1 VEPVAAEV
9 RESPLVQFFFLA
21 AVFCAT
27 FEKVHWNFLGQVS
40 LADITSLSF
49 LGVWTIDRLGR
60 PANGRVPRTA
70 AMLLLFLA
78 GFLLVNMVGFFNL
91 ETTQA
96 LDQYVKGIVKWL
108 IHFGFVI
115 VGVVYLLGRSRD
127 FYWRTLSWFLGGIA
141 VNAAYGI
148 LQLLAAQAG
157 HNLDSLFVKPLT
169 RGASQINIY
178 GAVNGANVYRPN
190 ALTLDPNHL
199 AIMIL
204 LPLLILS
211 PIYLR
216 LERDH
221 PKRLRLAVLIAF
233 LLIAELATL
242 SRSGAL
248 GVVVGAIVLMIPYRR
263 LLFSR
268 LAILPLALVAIP
280 VLYAIYRRRH
290 FFSVV
295 VSSRLSHGSGSS
307 THLAVYSFIPKI
319 LHSHPL
325 FGLGFN
331 NFSVYYQFVT
341 GKTNWGPHSY
351 YVMLIVEGGLV
362 GTALFAAFLWYL
374 FWKLGAARRVGKA
387 LAAARDP
394 LAARVRPLAWGMTAA
409 LLGTMAANIF
419 YLTMSFFYFYVFA
432 MLVLVNP
439 SVFSRGADELTRVD
453 RSFQTDARA
462 KPGRAEVGTAA
473 GGASGRA

>member
-1 VEPVAAEV
+1 MK
-9 RESPLVQFFFLA
+9 ESPLVPFFFLA

-40 LADITSLSF
+40 LADIASLCF
-49 LGVWTIDRLGR
+49 LAVFAFDRLGR
-60 PANGRVPRTA
+60 PTNPRVPRTA
-70 AMLLLFLA
+70 ALLLLFLA
-78 GFLLVNMVGFFNL
+78 GFLLVNLIGFFNL

-96 LDQYVKGIVKWL
+96 LSQFVKGIVKWL
-108 IHFGFVI
+108 IHFGFLI
-115 VGVVYLLGRSRD
+115 VGVVYLLGRSRA
-127 FYWRTLSWFLGGIA
+127 FYWRTLGWFLGGIA

-148 LQLLAAQAG
+148 VQLLAAQAG
-157 HNLDSLFVKPLT
+157 HNLDSIFVKPLT
-169 RGASQINIY
+169 RGASQINLY
-178 GAVNGANVYRPN
+178 GAVNGTNVYRPN
-190 ALTLDPNHL
+190 ALTGDPNHL
-199 AIMIL
+199 AIMVL

-216 LERDH
+216 LERGH
-221 PKRLRLAVLIAF
+221 RWRLRLAALIAL
-233 LLIAELATL
+233 LLIALLATL

-248 GVVVGAIVLMIPYRR
+248 GLVVGAIVLVFPYRH

-268 LAILPLALVAIP
+268 LAVLPLTLVVLP
-280 VLYAIYRRRH
+280 VGYAVWLRRH
-290 FFSVV
+290 FFDVV
-295 VSSRLSHGSGSS
+295 IHSRLSHGTGAT
-307 THLAVYSFIPKI
+307 THLDVYKFIPKI
-319 LHSHPL
+319 LHSHPF

-362 GTALFAAFLWYL
+362 GTALFAVFLW
-374 FWKLGAARRVGKA
+374 FMFVRLGAARRVGKA

-432 MLVLVNP
+432 MLVLVTP
-439 SVFSRGADELTRVD
+439 SVF
-453 RSFQTDARA
+453 AR
-462 KPGRAEVGTAA
+462 RA
-473 GGASGRA
+473 

>member
-1 VEPVAAEV
+1 MEPVAP
-9 RESPLVQFFFLA
+9 RESPLVPFFFLA

-40 LADITSLSF
+40 LADVTSLCF
-49 LGVWTIDRLGR
+49 LGVWTLDRLGR
-60 PANGRVPRTA
+60 PANGRIPRTA

-78 GFLLVNMVGFFNL
+78 GFLLVNLIGFFNL

-96 LDQYVKGIVKWL
+96 LSQFVKGIVKWL
-108 IHFGFVI
+108 IHFGFLV
-115 VGVVYLLGRSRD
+115 VGVVYLLGRSRE
-127 FYWRTLSWFLGGIA
+127 FYWRTLAWFLGGICL
-141 VNAAYGI
+141 NAAYGVV
-148 LQLLAAQAG
+148 QLLAAQAG
-157 HNLDSLFVKPLT
+157 HNLDSIFVKPLT

-190 ALTLDPNHL
+190 ALTGDPNHI

-216 LERDH
+216 LEREN
-221 PKRLRLAVLIAF
+221 RWRIRLAVLIAF

-248 GVVVGAIVLMIPYRR
+248 GLVVGAIVLLIPYRH

-268 LAILPLALVAIP
+268 LAVLPLTLAAIP
-280 VLYAIYRRRH
+280 ILYALWRRRH
-290 FFSVV
+290 FFGVV
-295 VSSRLSHGSGSS
+295 IHSRLSHGTGAT
-307 THLAVYSFIPKI
+307 THLDVYKFIPPV
-319 LHSHPL
+319 LHTHPL

-362 GTALFAAFLWYL
+362 GTALFAVFLWYL
-374 FWKLGAARRVGKA
+374 FARLGAARRVGKA

-394 LAARVRPLAWGMTAA
+394 VAARVRPLAWGMTAA

-432 MLVLVNP
+432 MLVFVTP
-439 SVFSRGADELTRVD
+439 SVFASGGDESHRVD
-453 RSFQTDARA
+453 RSVQTDERA
-462 KPGRAEVGTAA
+462 KPARPEAA
-473 GGASGRA
+473 PQAAP

>member
-1 VEPVAAEV
+1 M
-9 RESPLVQFFFLA
+9 RESPLVPFLFLA

-27 FEKVHWNFLGQVS
+27 FEKVHWNVLGQVS
-40 LADITSLSF
+40 IADVTSLCF
-49 LGVWTIDRLGR
+49 LGVYALDRLGR
-60 PANGRVPRTA
+60 PTNSRVPRTA
-70 AMLLLFLA
+70 AMLLLFLG
-78 GFLLVNMVGFFNL
+78 GFLLVNLVGFFNL

-96 LDQYVKGIVKWL
+96 LDQFVKGIVKWL
-108 IHFGFVI
+108 IHFGFLV
-115 VGVVYLLGRSRD
+115 VGVVYIVGRSRA
-127 FYWRTLSWFLGGIA
+127 FYWRTLAWFLGGIG
-141 VNAAYGI
+141 VNAAYG
-148 LQLLAAQAG
+148 LVQLLAAQSG
-157 HNLDSLFVKPLT
+157 HNLDSIFVKPLT

-190 ALTLDPNHL
+190 ALTGDPNHL
-199 AIMIL
+199 AIMVL
-204 LPLLILS
+204 LPLLILT

-216 LERDH
+216 LERGH
-221 PKRLRLAVLIAF
+221 RWRVRLAVLIAF

-248 GVVVGAIVLMIPYRR
+248 GLGIGAIVLLVPYRH

-268 LAILPLALVAIP
+268 LAVLPLALVVLP
-280 VLYAIYRRRH
+280 VGYAVWRRRH
-290 FFSVV
+290 FFDVV
-295 VSSRLSHGSGSS
+295 ISSRLSHGPGSS
-307 THLAVYSFIPKI
+307 THLDVYKFIPKI
-319 LHSHPL
+319 LHSHPF

-351 YVMLIVEGGLV
+351 YVMLVVEGGLV
-362 GTALFAAFLWYL
+362 GTALFAVFLWYV
-374 FWKLGAARRVGKA
+374 FRKLGAARRVGKA

-432 MLVLVNP
+432 MLVLATP
-439 SVFSRGADELTRVD
+439 TVFAR
-453 RSFQTDARA
+453 RS
-462 KPGRAEVGTAA
+462 
-473 GGASGRA
+473 

>member
-1 VEPVAAEV
+1 MT
-9 RESPLVQFFFLA
+9 RESPLVPFLFLA

-27 FEKVHWNFLGQVS
+27 FEKVHWNVLGQVS
-40 LADITSLSF
+40 IADITSLCF
-49 LGVWTIDRLGR
+49 LGVYALDRLGR
-60 PANGRVPRTA
+60 PTNSRVPRTA
-70 AMLLLFLA
+70 AMLLLFLG
-78 GFLLVNMVGFFNL
+78 GFLLVNLVGFFNL

-96 LDQYVKGIVKWL
+96 LDQFVKGIVKWL
-108 IHFGFVI
+108 IHFGFLV
-115 VGVVYLLGRSRD
+115 VGVVYLLGRARA
-127 FYWRTLSWFLGGIA
+127 FYWRTLAWFLGGIG
-141 VNAAYGI
+141 VNAAYG
-148 LQLLAAQAG
+148 LVQLLAAQSG
-157 HNLDSLFVKPLT
+157 HNLDSIFVKPLT

-190 ALTLDPNHL
+190 ALTGDPNHL
-199 AIMIL
+199 AIMVL
-204 LPLLILS
+204 LPLLILT

-216 LERDH
+216 LERGH
-221 PKRLRLAVLIAF
+221 RWRVRLAVLIAF

-248 GVVVGAIVLMIPYRR
+248 GLGIGAIVLLVPYRH

-268 LAILPLALVAIP
+268 LAVLPLALVVLP
-280 VLYAIYRRRH
+280 VGYAVWRRRH
-290 FFSVV
+290 FFDVV
-295 VSSRLSHGSGSS
+295 ISSRLSHGPGSS
-307 THLAVYSFIPKI
+307 THLDVYKFIPKI
-319 LHSHPL
+319 LHSHPF

-351 YVMLIVEGGLV
+351 YVMLVVEGGLV
-362 GTALFAAFLWYL
+362 GTALFAVFLWYV
-374 FWKLGAARRVGKA
+374 FRKLGAARRVGKA

-432 MLVLVNP
+432 MLVLATP
-439 SVFSRGADELTRVD
+439 TVFAR
-453 RSFQTDARA
+453 RS
-462 KPGRAEVGTAA
+462 
-473 GGASGRA
+473 

>member
-1 VEPVAAEV
+1 M
-9 RESPLVQFFFLA
+9 A

-40 LADITSLSF
+40 IADVTSLCF
-49 LGVWTIDRLGR
+49 LGVYALDRLGR
-60 PANGRVPRTA
+60 PTNPRIPRTA
-70 AMLLLFLA
+70 AMLILFLG
-78 GFLLVNMVGFFNL
+78 GFLLVNLIGFFNL

-96 LDQYVKGIVKWL
+96 LSQFVKGIIKWL
-108 IHFGFVI
+108 IHFGFLI
-115 VGVVYLLGRSRD
+115 VGVVYLLSRSKD
-127 FYWRTLSWFLGGIA
+127 FYWRTMGWFLGGIGL
-141 VNAAYGI
+141 NAAYGI
-148 LQLLAAQAG
+148 VQLLSAQSG
-157 HNLDSLFVKPLT
+157 HNLDSIFVKPLT

-190 ALTLDPNHL
+190 ALTGDPNHI

-211 PIYLR
+211 PMYLR
-216 LERDH
+216 FERSH
-221 PKRLRLAVLIAF
+221 RWRIRLAVLIAF

-248 GVVVGAIVLMIPYRR
+248 GLVVGAIVLLFPYRH

-268 LAILPLALVAIP
+268 LAVLPLTLVVIP
-280 VLYAIYRRRH
+280 IAYAVWRRRH

-295 VSSRLSHGSGSS
+295 IHSRLSHGTGAS
-307 THLAVYSFIPKI
+307 THLDVYKFIPKI

-351 YVMLIVEGGLV
+351 YVLLVVEGGVV
-362 GTALFAAFLWYL
+362 GTSLFAVFLWYL
-374 FWKLGAARRVGKA
+374 FAKLGAARRVGKA
-387 LAAARDP
+387 LAAAHDP

-432 MLVLVNP
+432 MLVFVTP
-439 SVFSRGADELTRVD
+439 SVF
-453 RSFQTDARA
+453 AR
-462 KPGRAEVGTAA
+462 E
-473 GGASGRA
+473 

>member
-1 VEPVAAEV
+1 VEPVT
-9 RESPLVQFFFLA
+9 RESPLVPFFFLA

-27 FEKVHWNFLGQVS
+27 FEKVHWNVLGQVS
-40 LADITSLSF
+40 IADITSLCF
-49 LGVWTIDRLGR
+49 LGVYALDRLGR
-60 PANGRVPRTA
+60 PANSRVPRTA
-70 AMLLLFLA
+70 ALLLLFLG
-78 GFLLVNMVGFFNL
+78 GFLLVNLVGFFNL

-96 LDQYVKGIVKWL
+96 LDQFVKGIVKWL
-108 IHFGFVI
+108 IHFGFLV
-115 VGVVYLLGRSRD
+115 VGVVYIVGRSRS
-127 FYWRTLSWFLGGIA
+127 FYWRTLAWFLGGIG
-141 VNAAYGI
+141 VNAAYGMV
-148 LQLLAAQAG
+148 QLLAAQSG
-157 HNLDSLFVKPLT
+157 HNLDSIFVKPLT

-190 ALTLDPNHL
+190 ALTGDPNHL
-199 AIMIL
+199 AIMVL
-204 LPLLILS
+204 LPLLILT

-216 LERDH
+216 LERGH
-221 PKRLRLAVLIAF
+221 RWRVRLAVLIAF

-248 GVVVGAIVLMIPYRR
+248 GLGIGAIVLLFPYRH

-268 LAILPLALVAIP
+268 LAVLPLALVVLP
-280 VLYAIYRRRH
+280 VGYAVWRRRH
-290 FFSVV
+290 FFDVV
-295 VSSRLSHGSGSS
+295 ISSRLSHGPGSS
-307 THLAVYSFIPKI
+307 THLDVYKFIPKI
-319 LHSHPL
+319 LHSHPF

-351 YVMLIVEGGLV
+351 YVMLVVEGGLV
-362 GTALFAAFLWYL
+362 GTALFAVFLWYL
-374 FWKLGAARRVGKA
+374 FGRLGAARRVGKA

-432 MLVLVNP
+432 MLVLATP
-439 SVFSRGADELTRVD
+439 SVFVR
-453 RSFQTDARA
+453 
-462 KPGRAEVGTAA
+462 K
-473 GGASGRA
+473 

>member
-1 VEPVAAEV
+1 M
-9 RESPLVQFFFLA
+9 A

-40 LADITSLSF
+40 IADVTSLCF
-49 LGVWTIDRLGR
+49 LGVYALDRLGR
-60 PANGRVPRTA
+60 PTNPRIPRTA
-70 AMLLLFLA
+70 AMLILFLG
-78 GFLLVNMVGFFNL
+78 GFLLVNLIGFFNL

-96 LDQYVKGIVKWL
+96 LSQFVKGIIKWL
-108 IHFGFVI
+108 IHFGFLI
-115 VGVVYLLGRSRD
+115 VGVVYLLSRSKD
-127 FYWRTLSWFLGGIA
+127 FYWRTMGWFLGGIGL
-141 VNAAYGI
+141 NAAYGI
-148 LQLLAAQAG
+148 VQLLSAQSG
-157 HNLDSLFVKPLT
+157 HNLDSIFVKPLT

-190 ALTLDPNHL
+190 ALTGDPNHI

-211 PIYLR
+211 PMYLR
-216 LERDH
+216 FERSH
-221 PKRLRLAVLIAF
+221 RWRIRLAVLIAF

-248 GVVVGAIVLMIPYRR
+248 GLVVGAIVLLFPYRH

-268 LAILPLALVAIP
+268 LAVLPLTLVVIP
-280 VLYAIYRRRH
+280 IAYAVWRRRH

-295 VSSRLSHGSGSS
+295 IHSRLSHGTGAS
-307 THLAVYSFIPKI
+307 THLDVYKFIPKI

-351 YVMLIVEGGLV
+351 YVLLVVEGGVV
-362 GTALFAAFLWYL
+362 GTALFAVFLWYL
-374 FWKLGAARRVGKA
+374 FAKLGAARRVGKA
-387 LAAARDP
+387 LAAAHDP

-432 MLVLVNP
+432 MLVFVTP
-439 SVFSRGADELTRVD
+439 SVF
-453 RSFQTDARA
+453 AR
-462 KPGRAEVGTAA
+462 E
-473 GGASGRA
+473 